1 MSVAIVNPAG
11 TVSPE
16 SKRKRDVL
24 GLLIRCA
31 AESIPTRPLAAGG
44 RGLTQTQDTLST
56 HEKRE
61 HNDHSTTAAI
71 LFYRQQK
78 ETQFFCVIQLYLQF
92 PPDTKGNVSLQL
104 KKLCFYNKKGSHKTI
119 F

>member
-1 MSVAIVNPAG
+1 MEQHRLLHKTKHTYARGSDRVAVGDRSKSVAIVNPAG

-31 AESIPTRPLAAGG
+31 VESIPTRPLAAGG

-56 HEKRE
+56 HE
-61 HNDHSTTAAI
+61 S
-71 LFYRQQK
+71 
-78 ETQFFCVIQLYLQF
+78 
-92 PPDTKGNVSLQL
+92 
-104 KKLCFYNKKGSHKTI
+104 
-119 F
+119 